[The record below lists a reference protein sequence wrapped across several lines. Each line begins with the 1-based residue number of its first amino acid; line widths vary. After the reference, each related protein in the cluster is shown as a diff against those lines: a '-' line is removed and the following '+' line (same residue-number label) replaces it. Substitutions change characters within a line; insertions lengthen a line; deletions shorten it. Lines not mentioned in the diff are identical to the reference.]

1 MTEYAVL
8 LPGNESQWAQASAED
23 RAEMY
28 GRHMKFAELLAARG
42 HQVTGGNELQPS
54 STARTVT
61 GSLDQVSVTD
71 GPYAETTEQLT
82 GFYTVKTD
90 DLDDLLKICGILAEG
105 GAKVEVR
112 ETVDHTA

>member
-1 MTEYAVL
+1 MTEYAIL
-8 LPGNESQWAQASAED
+8 LPGDESTWARASAEE

-28 GRHMKFAELLAARG
+28 AKHMKFAELLAARG

-54 STARTVT
+54 STARTVS
-61 GSLDQVSVTD
+61 GSLDQVSVTE

-105 GAKVEVR
+105 GGKVEVR
-112 ETVDHTA
+112 ATVDHTA

>member
-1 MTEYAVL
+1 MTEYVVL
-8 LPGNESQWAQASAED
+8 LPGDESVWAQATAEQQ
-23 RAEMY
+23 AEMY
-28 GRHMKFAELLAARG
+28 QRHMKFAELLAARG
-42 HQVTGGNELQPS
+42 HQITGGNELQPS

-61 GSLDQVSVTD
+61 GSLDQVAVTE

-90 DLDDLLKICGILAEG
+90 DLEDLLKVCGILAEG

-112 ETVDHTA
+112 ATVVHG